1 VAEKRPLTPAQ
12 PTLRGRSAAY
22 ALHARH
28 DPRLTTAVR
37 LASLSLPQRRLVSAL
52 LEAAKAAS
60 AGAVATDTKVDAL
73 AAGVPVDR
81 REPLP

>member
-1 VAEKRPLTPAQ
+1 MAAKRPLTPTQ
-12 PTLRGRSAAY
+12 RTLRGRI
-22 ALHARH
+22 ARR
-28 DPRLTTAVR
+28 DMKAVP

-60 AGAVATDTKVDAL
+60 AGAVAADTKLEAL
-73 AAGVPVDR
+73 AAGEPGDR